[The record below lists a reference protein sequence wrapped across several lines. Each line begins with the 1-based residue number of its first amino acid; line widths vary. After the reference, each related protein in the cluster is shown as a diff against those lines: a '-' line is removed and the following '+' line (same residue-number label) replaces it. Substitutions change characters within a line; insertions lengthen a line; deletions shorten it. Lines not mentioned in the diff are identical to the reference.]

1 MSMVLTMK
9 TNKRGFLILFRRL
22 IIQTIILTS
31 ILLIFTS
38 CLSGS
43 ANKDV
48 NVPLDWTEYQ
58 LNNKV
63 LSIKIPPSVE
73 LRGIDDKY
81 TKCIEDEYTKL
92 LDEKYVNSIPKTLC
106 DPEIVVFQQK
116 GLSLNLKDAHQKYAR
131 ILIEARTDA
140 IGDYPQRYQ
149 KFNFLTKEDVED
161 IVRRELIP
169 GMVSSN
175 IVYGWEKIN
184 GNQCF
189 IITYVR
195 TGYQG
200 APPVRCKI
208 CMLFNN
214 SHYVRIIFSYRENEF
229 KLWMKDFEK
238 SLQTFRWLK

>member
-1 MSMVLTMK
+1 MK

-22 IIQTIILTS
+22 IIQTTILTP

-63 LSIKIPPSVE
+63 FSIKIPPSVE
-73 LRGIDDKY
+73 LRGLDDKY

-116 GLSLNLKDAHQKYAR
+116 GLSLIFKDR
-131 ILIEARTDA
+131 
-140 IGDYPQRYQ
+140 P
-149 KFNFLTKEDVED
+149 F
-161 IVRRELIP
+161 
-169 GMVSSN
+169 
-175 IVYGWEKIN
+175 
-184 GNQCF
+184 C
-189 IITYVR
+189 
-195 TGYQG
+195 
-200 APPVRCKI
+200 
-208 CMLFNN
+208 
-214 SHYVRIIFSYRENEF
+214 
-229 KLWMKDFEK
+229 
-238 SLQTFRWLK
+238 